1 MAKKRMLA
9 VERRQTILSILHA
22 NSTISVAEAAKACGV
37 SQVTARADL
46 DALAEEGLLSR
57 TRGGAVASSGVTP
70 LMPVRM
76 KQNIVVKAQ
85 ISSQA
90 VEFVNDGDSILV
102 GSGSTTLAFVKA
114 LKDKHDLRILTND
127 QYIIEYAENELRNAV
142 LISTGG
148 ILEPYYHHLSGVLAQ
163 ASVQSVYYDKCFIG
177 ADADQPSFGLMTE
190 FETLA
195 TLKRAFIEHARERY
209 LLMDA
214 TKIKREHVS
223 ARFAGLD
230 EFDAIIMDKDP
241 EGIVASELAALGA
254 DTRLI
259 TAE

>member
-177 ADADQPSFGLMTE
+177 ADAYQPSFV
-190 FETLA
+190 
-195 TLKRAFIEHARERY
+195 
-209 LLMDA
+209 LMDA

-241 EGIVASELAALGA
+241 EGIVASELADLGA